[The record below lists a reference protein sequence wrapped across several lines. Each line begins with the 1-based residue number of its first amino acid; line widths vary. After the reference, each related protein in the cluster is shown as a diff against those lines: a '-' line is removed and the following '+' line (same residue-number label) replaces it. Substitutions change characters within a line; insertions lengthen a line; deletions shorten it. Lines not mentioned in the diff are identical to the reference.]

1 MDNILQQFNG
11 KIYSLMQNYLCDEI
25 FEKGL
30 SGFTEDLM
38 KELAELGCKVTQY
51 LIDTAE
57 EIIFELDERKEEFE
71 SLCKSGRTLISI
83 FGEIN
88 FKRRYYE
95 DKKTEEKVYLLDEAM
110 GIKPN
115 KRLLK
120 NVLERLIDRA
130 VDTSYE
136 DAGNS
141 AAYGVKISKQEVKNE
156 IESLDLNKDFYPE
169 VNEKKKVENIYVIA
183 DEDHVHLQKGGI
195 EEPRIV
201 VVYDGIEKKGN
212 RVTLKNKRHFGGIYK
227 RKIDDLWEEVADY
240 IEKSYDTDYLKTVY
254 ILGDGGSW
262 IKTGLEWLIK
272 SKFVLDEYHLKQ
284 AVNGIV
290 GMEIKNK
297 KKEIVEKKEKL
308 RKTLRDLDFELFKE
322 MSCEIINNET
332 EKSKKRRKTQLM
344 NYILNNIEGIKNLY
358 SKENELHGCSTEGHV
373 SHVFSD
379 RMSSRPMGWTST
391 NVNNMSKLRLLKADN
406 ISIKEILEKQEN
418 VVDITEYKEIKEKAK
433 RKMKNVYFA
442 PVSLPIMEFGKGGK
456 RKFFKNLLDK
466 VVI

>member
-11 KIYSLMQNYLCDEI
+11 KIYSLMQDYLCDEI
-25 FEKGL
+25 FERGL

-38 KELAELGCKVTQY
+38 KELAEFGCKVTQY

-57 EIIFELDERKEEFE
+57 EIIFELDDRKEEFE
-71 SLCKSGRTLISI
+71 SLCKSSRTVISI
-83 FGEIN
+83 FGEII

-95 DKKTEEKVYLLDEAM
+95 EKETKEKVYLLDKTM

-115 KRLLK
+115 KRLLQ
-120 NVLERLIDRA
+120 NVLERLISKA

-156 IESLDLNKDFYPE
+156 IESLDLNKDFYPK

-201 VVYDGIEKKGN
+201 VVYDEIKKDGK
-212 RVTLKNKRHFGGIYK
+212 RVILENKRHFGGIYK
-227 RKIDDLWEEVADY
+227 RRIDDLWEEVADY
-240 IEKSYDTDYLKTVY
+240 IEKAYDTDYLKNVY
-254 ILGDGGSW
+254 LLGDGATW

-272 SKFVLDEYHLKQ
+272 SKFVLDEYHLKK

-290 GMEIKNK
+290 GMEIKTKKKGIVGNK
-297 KKEIVEKKEKL
+297 KKL
-308 RKTLRDLDFELFKE
+308 RNALKNLDFELFE
-322 MSCEIINNET
+322 EISCEIINNET
-332 EKSKKRRKTQLM
+332 EQPKKRRKTQLM
-344 NYILNNIEGIKNLY
+344 KYILNNIDGIKNLY
-358 SKENELHGCSTEGHV
+358 SKENALHGCSAEGHV
-373 SHVFSD
+373 SHIFSA
-379 RMSSRPMGWTST
+379 RMSSRPMGWNST

-433 RKMKNVYFA
+433 HKMKNVHFA
-442 PVSLPIMEFGKGGK
+442 PVSLPIMEFGKGGQ
-456 RKFFKNLLDK
+456 RKFFKDLLNK